1 MNERSDILNVELP
14 KYIFLR
20 FFWFFDLFL
29 NDISFGLI
37 YRTLLFLVII
47 AAVAILYFFLY
58 VYVDFI

>member
-1 MNERSDILNVELP
+1 MKSDILEVELP
-14 KYIFLR
+14 EYIFLR
-20 FFWFFDLFL
+20 FFWFFYLFL

-37 YRTLLFLVII
+37 YRILLFLVVI

>member
-29 NDISFGLI
+29 NNISFGLI

>member
-1 MNERSDILNVELP
+1 MNERSDILSVELP